1 MRKYRRGLVL
11 AAALC
16 TAFLIYGCQKTDT
29 KETKES
35 TAVQSET
42 TTVPPSESTEKNS
55 SESTGEKT
63 RVFTDSAGREVTLP
77 EDIQKIAPSGPLAQ
91 IVLYTVAPD
100 KLAGLASDFSDDAKK
115 YIDEKYW
122 GLPKF
127 GQFYGKNANLNMEAL
142 IAAKP
147 DVIIDIG
154 EAKKTVKEDMDAL
167 SKQLGIP
174 VVFVEADLDS
184 MSSAYKML
192 GEITGETGQAAKLAD
207 YCDSTLKKA
216 ETARASLGADQK
228 KSVYFAI
235 GDNGLH
241 TNAEGSIHARVIEQI
256 GAENAAKVDQ
266 ASSGGGSEV
275 SMEQLLLWQPDIIL
289 ADSEALYQTI
299 TTDSVWAELNAV
311 KEGHVYQIPSAPYSF
326 MSNPPSVNRMIGIL
340 WLGNLV
346 YPEQYHEDVKADV
359 KTFYDLF
366 YHVQLT
372 DAQAEDIVK

>member
-1 MRKYRRGLVL
+1 MRKYKRGLVL
-11 AAALC
+11 TAALC
-16 TAFLIYGCQKTDT
+16 TTFLIYGCQKTEI
-29 KETKES
+29 KET
-35 TAVQSET
+35 TAAQTEMT
-42 TTVPPSESTEKNS
+42 ATVPTSEIK
-55 SESTGEKT
+55 GEKT
-63 RVFTDSAGREVTLP
+63 RVFTDSAGRKVTMP
-77 EDIQKIAPSGPLAQ
+77 EEIQKIAPSGPLAQ

-100 KLAGLASDFSDDAKK
+100 KLAGLASDFSDGARK

-174 VVFVEADLDS
+174 VVFIEADLNS
-184 MSSAYKML
+184 MSSAYQML
-192 GEITGETGQAAKLAD
+192 GEITGETAQAAKLAD
-207 YCDSTLKKA
+207 YCDKTMKKSEEA
-216 ETARASLGADQK
+216 KASLGADQK
-228 KSVYFAI
+228 NSVYFAS
-235 GDNGLH
+235 GDYGLH

-256 GAENAAKVDQ
+256 GAENAAKVEK

-289 ADSEALYQTI
+289 ADSNALYQTI
-299 TTDSVWAELNAV
+299 TTDSVWSELNAV
-311 KEGHVYQIPSAPYSF
+311 KEGHVYLIPSAPYSF

-346 YPEQYHEDVKADV
+346 YPEQYQENITADI
-359 KTFYDLF
+359 KGFYDLF

-372 DAQAEDIVK
+372 DAQAEDIVKAGN

>member
-1 MRKYRRGLVL
+1 MRKFRGGLVL
-11 AAALC
+11 AAAIC
-16 TAFLIYGCQKTDT
+16 TVFFMYGCQQGET
-29 KETKES
+29 KETAAAKTE
-35 TAVQSET
+35 TASI
-42 TTVPPSESTEKNS
+42 PSSAGNDAGSSKN
-55 SESTGEKT
+55 TGEKT

-77 EDIQKIAPSGPLAQ
+77 EEINKIAPSGPLAQ

-100 KLAGLASDFSDDAKK
+100 KLAGLAADFTDGAKK

-167 SKQLGIP
+167 SEQLGIP

-184 MSSAYKML
+184 MSTAYKML

-207 YCDSTLKKA
+207 YCDSTLKKS
-216 ETARASLGADQK
+216 EEVKSSLGTDQK

-256 GAENAAKVDQ
+256 GAENAAKVEQ

-299 TTDSVWAELNAV
+299 TTDPVWAELNAV
-311 KEGHVYQIPSAPYSF
+311 KEGHVYLIPSAPYSF

-340 WLGNLV
+340 WLGSLV
-346 YPEQYHEDVKADV
+346 YPEQYHEEVKADV

-366 YHVQLT
+366 YHVKLT
-372 DAQAEDIVK
+372 DELTEDIIK